1 MKLEEDLINANF
13 KVDRELWKQFK
24 KIAKD
29 NNCDA
34 SKVLRSFII
43 KYIKNNENLSKI

>member
-1 MKLEEDLINANF
+1 MKLDEDLVNANF
-13 KVDRELWKQFK
+13 KVDRKLWNDFK
-24 KIAKD
+24 KVAKE

-34 SKVLRSFII
+34 SKVLRTFII